1 MTTALQKSEFELY
14 QGQSDSVNRRI
25 AELARYNWRPI
36 LLSTAST
43 PTEGVVVTVVLEHVL
58 ET

>member
-1 MTTALQKSEFELY
+1 MTTALQKSEFELC

-25 AELARYNWRPI
+25 AELAQQNWRPI

-43 PTEGVVVTVVLEHVL
+43 PTDGIVVTVILEHVL

>member
-1 MTTALQKSEFELY
+1 MTTPPQKSEFELY

-25 AELARYNWRPI
+25 AQVAQNDWRPI

-43 PTEGVVVTVVLEHVL
+43 PTEGVVVTVILEHVL